1 MTSEKLQKEMDQMR
15 KTLNRLQESDA
26 KHREAAEAFRKCE
39 QEYREMV
46 ELANSIILRMDTS
59 GKILFVNDYALQ
71 FFGFSKEELIGKNL
85 IGTIVPQME
94 SSGRDLAAFMASVC
108 RKPGEHTTNENEN
121 MKKDGSRVWILWTNR
136 PVLDEKGQ
144 IAEIISVGNDITE
157 KKEAEKI
164 LRNARD
170 ELEREVRERTK
181 ELKKLNED
189 LLFEV
194 AERKISEE
202 ALKES
207 EVRYRSIVENAF
219 EGIFQTTLEG
229 KCTMANAAL
238 VSLLGYASAKEYMAA
253 TSRPENLY
261 VEASDRQELIGLLK
275 TDGYVKG
282 FETQF
287 YRRDGGKISVSL
299 NVRAMFDERGNF
311 IYYQGTVIDISAEIT
326 LRRILDETTGALSTA
341 VEVRDPYTAGHQERV
356 TRLAEA
362 IAAEMNFSDEHISA
376 VHTAGMLHDIG
387 KIYVPAE
394 FLSRPGRITAEEYSI
409 LKRHA
414 QEGFEIL
421 KNIEYK
427 YPIAEIVYQHHERLD
442 GSGYPR
448 GLRADQILIEARI
461 ISVADV
467 VEAMAS
473 PRPYRPALG
482 IEKALNEIRQNRGV
496 LYDENVVD
504 TCLALFLHKEF
515 YF

>member
-1 MTSEKLQKEMDQMR
+1 M
-15 KTLNRLQESDA
+15 
-26 KHREAAEAFRKCE
+26 
-39 QEYREMV
+39 
-46 ELANSIILRMDTS
+46 
-59 GKILFVNDYALQ
+59 
-71 FFGFSKEELIGKNL
+71 
-85 IGTIVPQME
+85 
-94 SSGRDLAAFMASVC
+94 
-108 RKPGEHTTNENEN
+108 
-121 MKKDGSRVWILWTNR
+121 
-136 PVLDEKGQ
+136 
-144 IAEIISVGNDITE
+144 
-157 KKEAEKI
+157 
-164 LRNARD
+164 
-170 ELEREVRERTK
+170 RERTK

-238 VSLLGYASAKEYMAA
+238 VSLLGYASAEEYMAA

-394 FLSRPGRITAEEYSI
+394 FLSRPGKITAEEYSI

-473 PRPYRPALG
+473 PGPTGRRSG
-482 IEKALNEIRQNRGV
+482 SKKR
-496 LYDENVVD
+496 
-504 TCLALFLHKEF
+504 
-515 YF
+515 